1 MNNKEM
7 ANIAVE
13 AAKLRKDYPRLT
25 IKEAIAKAKEMFS
38 DEGIEID
45 EEVIK

>member
-13 AAKLRKDYPRLT
+13 AAKLRKAYPGLT
-25 IKEAIAKAKEMFS
+25 IKEAIAKAKEMIS
-38 DEGIEID
+38 GESIEKM
-45 EEVIK
+45 EKVN

>member
-1 MNNKEM
+1 M

-13 AAKLRKDYPRLT
+13 AAKLRKNYPGLT
-25 IKEAIAKAKEMFS
+25 ISEAIAKAKEMFS
-38 DEGIEID
+38 DEGIDIN

>member
-13 AAKLRKDYPRLT
+13 AAKLRKDYPGLT
-25 IKEAIAKAKEMFS
+25 IGEAISKAKEMLAG
-38 DEGIEID
+38 EN
-45 EEVIK
+45 IKKMEKAN